1 MKDDRGEL
9 DLTKQIENLTTK
21 LKSVKDQE
29 ESHRKLSGK
38 LQQDLAE
45 CKRDNVIL
53 SDDNAT
59 LLNRLRDAGL

>member
-9 DLTKQIENLTTK
+9 DLIKQIENLTTE
-21 LKSVKDQE
+21 LKSVKDLE
-29 ESHRKLSGK
+29 ESHRKLNDK